1 MLPAHDGPRRLKR
14 ARIEVVDALRAFAL
28 AGILQVNI
36 QSFAWGAGDPLGFFA
51 EPPGPV
57 DTVVHLLTGTLVS
70 TKFLSIFAFLFGLGF
85 ALQWRSMRRRLPVDD
100 ARATYRR
107 RLRFLLALGLAHG
120 MLLYFGDILAVY
132 AAIGFLL
139 LHYADQRPASLV
151 AATRA
156 WWLGFAVLTVA
167 STTAIEALRRA
178 FPSKEDPG
186 AVPLWALG
194 RLATYTQ
201 GGYLEQIGP
210 RVADYLS
217 VLGSVALL
225 GVPQVMGLFLLGA
238 VAGRLGW
245 LARPQRYLRLWRIAT
260 WIGVAALPFA
270 LAGAWLN
277 LVEMRD
283 SPGDPSVVGTALQSV
298 GAFVASLYVA
308 LFVRLQHWTAM
319 QRLIVWL
326 APAGRM
332 PLTNYVAQSAAMGL
346 LLSGWGLGLGALLS
360 RTELALA
367 ALVIVVV
374 QLVVSRAWIG
384 RHGEGPL
391 EALWRRATY
400 GAR

>member
-1 MLPAHDGPRRLKR
+1 LKR
-14 ARIEVVDALRAFAL
+14 ERIEVVDALRAFAL

-51 EPPGPV
+51 GPPGPV
-57 DTVVHLLTGTLVS
+57 DTLVHLLIGTLVS

-85 ALQWRSMRRRLPVDD
+85 ALQWRSMRRRLPVDE
-100 ARATYRR
+100 ARAIYRR
-107 RLRFLLALGLAHG
+107 RLWFLLALGLAHG
-120 MLLYFGDILAVY
+120 ALLYFGDILAVY
-132 AAIGFLL
+132 ATIGFLL
-139 LHYADQRPASLV
+139 LHYADQRSASLV
-151 AATRA
+151 AAARA

-167 STTAIEALRRA
+167 STAVIEAMRQA
-178 FPSKEDPG
+178 FPSREDPA

-238 VAGRLGW
+238 IAGRLGW
-245 LARPQRYLRLWRIAT
+245 LARPQRHRRLWRIAT
-260 WIGVAALPFA
+260 GIGVAALPFA
-270 LAGAWLN
+270 FAGAWLN
-277 LVEMRD
+277 FVAMRD

-298 GAFVASLYVA
+298 GAFAACLYVA
-308 LFVRLQHWTAM
+308 LIVRLRRQASM
-319 QRLIVWL
+319 QRLITWL

-332 PLTNYVAQSAAMGL
+332 PLTNYIAQSAAMGL
-346 LLSGWGLGLGALLS
+346 LLSGWGLGLGASLS
-360 RTELALA
+360 RADLALT
-367 ALVIVVV
+367 ALAIVVV
-374 QLVVSRAWIG
+374 QLVVSRSWIG
-384 RHGEGPL
+384 RFGEGPL